1 MHVETLHSILHFS
14 SSFSPS
20 PSTPIFLSFSLNVL
34 ISSSCGSNLLF
45 NLSIDFYILITSF
58 IWLWRHIVIW
68 FSSCISGCFVS
79 VLLAGSSSSSLL
91 LSDEVLGLGSW
102 TSSLFHNL
110 NHFPDEVINLGTSNA
125 IDMLISSK
133 LVTPVQMSPLNSW
146 PIYPAGS
153 ETSPLGSFETE
164 LLTLIHKRCSV
175 SCIS

>member
-1 MHVETLHSILHFS
+1 MLNLFILSSTSLPHSPLQT
-14 SSFSPS
+14 SPS
-20 PSTPIFLSFSLNVL
+20 PIFLSFSLNML

-58 IWLWRHIVIW
+58 IWLWRHTVIW
-68 FSSCISGCFVS
+68 FSSCISGCFIS

-91 LSDEVLGLGSW
+91 LSNVVLGLGSW

-133 LVTPVQMSPLNSW
+133 LITPVQMSPLNSW

-153 ETSPLGSFETE
+153 ETSPLGSFENG
-164 LLTLIHKRCSV
+164 LLTLIPKCCSFFCL
-175 SCIS
+175 S